1 MAFAHLQSEG
11 YVVVDVISAES
22 TKSFRDAIRSDLS
35 FDPYFCS
42 TPCGTPDVLTMG
54 GFAALATPHSFHIQ
68 PVRDLCLLVDR
79 EVAPKVF
86 ADYLKVPGNLIAQH
100 KDRTMHRTPSQTPSR
115 ESWHRDESPGT
126 DKGVI
131 FGGWINLSTTSDTMS
146 LCPRTH
152 SLTDTGEGF
161 ATIPKERHA
170 YYKDLSVRVEVKP
183 GQWIIFYENI
193 VHEVFSPSA
202 RLRRERGLLTR
213 LFLGYE
219 LTRRT
224 TVLDPELLPTLK
236 NLETPRIKSGQQP
249 RVYSRM
255 HLVFHVEKVA
265 EWSLN
270 VHDRHCFEYTVKS
283 GKRAG
288 QVYRIA
294 KACPSRAGFPS
305 LCAPYTEEELAMF
318 VPHTYTESLESPHAK
333 HIRLCNEL
341 EAASEAFRQRIK
353 EDTRQRAMRAH
364 NHKKRMRSLF
374 EAYHQPAL
382 LRTQLRTQLR
392 TNKKTKI

>member
-1 MAFAHLQSEG
+1 MLQLQSEG
-11 YVVVDVISAES
+11 YVVVDVLSAES
-22 TKSFRDAIRSDLS
+22 TKRFRDAIRSDLS
-35 FDPYFCS
+35 LDPYF
-42 TPCGTPDVLTMG
+42 CGTPDVLTLG

-100 KDRTMHRTPSQTPSR
+100 KDRTLHRTPSQTPSR
-115 ESWHRDESPGT
+115 ESWHRDESPGK

-224 TVLDPELLPTLK
+224 TVLDPELLPALK

-318 VPHTYTESLESPHAK
+318 VPHTYESLESPHAK

-382 LRTQLRTQLR
+382 